1 MQAYY
6 WINRYLLYET
16 HHFAIFQTSCPHNHS
31 PLDAL
36 KLVHITTIPN
46 KVTATYEDLTCD
58 DDLTTLTNDT
68 YTQCDDITR
77 PTTGMSMQCDDITA
91 AADKISTHITTQRED
106 SRVYNSCFCE
116 GKLLSDYNVL
126 ADEFYDVMSEV
137 SFRCLSNTLD
147 PL

>member
-1 MQAYY
+1 M
-6 WINRYLLYET
+6 
-16 HHFAIFQTSCPHNHS
+16 
-31 PLDAL
+31 
-36 KLVHITTIPN
+36 TIPN
-46 KVTATYEDLTCD
+46 NVTATYEDLICD
-58 DDLTTLTNDT
+58 NDLTTLTHDT

-77 PTTGMSMQCDDITA
+77 PTTGMSTQCDDITA